1 MKMKTARAATFLFLT
16 ALLSATTIVPVS
28 VERLTQESSHV
39 VEGQATQ
46 SWSQWNPQH
55 SLIFTYTRFQVART
69 LKGQA
74 PATIVVKQ
82 PGGSA
87 EGYTQKIAGVR
98 HWRTGDQAVLF
109 LRPSQEMDGTLEVTG
124 LMQGNFLVHKSD
136 TGETMVSNGVPDV
149 SAYQAS
155 SNAVTQYRGS
165 GMRLDEL
172 ESRVQKAIQP

>member
-1 MKMKTARAATFLFLT
+1 MKITRAVTFLFVTGWLT
-16 ALLSATTIVPVS
+16 ATTIVPVS
-28 VERLTQESSHV
+28 VERLTGESSHV
-39 VEGQATQ
+39 VEGQASQ

-98 HWRTGDQAVLF
+98 HWRAGDQAVLF
-109 LRPSQEMDGTLEVTG
+109 LRPSQDMDGTLE
-124 LMQGNFLVHKSD
+124 
-136 TGETMVSNGVPDV
+136 
-149 SAYQAS
+149 
-155 SNAVTQYRGS
+155 
-165 GMRLDEL
+165 
-172 ESRVQKAIQP
+172 

>member
-1 MKMKTARAATFLFLT
+1 MKNASVFTFLFVT
-16 ALLSATTIVPVS
+16 GLLSATTIVPVS
-28 VERLTQESSHV
+28 VERLTRESSHV
-39 VEGQATQ
+39 VEAQASQ
-46 SWSQWNPQH
+46 SWSQWNAQH
-55 SLIFTYTRFQVART
+55 SLIFTYTRFQVARA

-74 PATIVVKQ
+74 PAAIVVKQ

-87 EGYTQKIAGVR
+87 EGYTQKVAGVR
-98 HWRTGDQAVLF
+98 HWRSGDQAVLF
-109 LRPSQEMDGTLEVTG
+109 LRPSQESDGTLEVTG
-124 LMQGNFLVHKSD
+124 LMQGNFIVRKNA

-172 ESRVQKAIQP
+172 ESRVRKATKQ

>member
-1 MKMKTARAATFLFLT
+1 MKMKTACAAMFLLLT
-16 ALLSATTIVPVS
+16 ALLSATTLVPVS

-39 VEGQATQ
+39 VEAQASQ

-55 SLIFTYTRFQVART
+55 SLIFTYTKFQVERT

-87 EGYTQKIAGVR
+87 EGYTQKVAGVR

-124 LMQGNFLVHKSD
+124 LMQGNFLIHKSD

-149 SAYQAS
+149 SSYQAS

-165 GMRLDEL
+165 GMRLDQL
-172 ESRVQKAIQP
+172 ETRIQKAIRP

>member
-1 MKMKTARAATFLFLT
+1 MKLKTVRTLASLFLT

-28 VERLTQESSHV
+28 VERLTRESSHI
-39 VEGQATQ
+39 VEGQATE

-55 SLIFTYTRFQVART
+55 SLIFTYTRFQVARA

-74 PATIVVKQ
+74 PSTIVVKQ

-98 HWRTGDQAVLF
+98 HWKTGDQAVLF
-109 LRPSQEMDGTLEVTG
+109 LRPSQERDGTLEVTG
-124 LMQGNFLVHKSD
+124 LMQGNFLVHKTD
-136 TGETMVSNGVPDV
+136 TGEVMVSNGVPDV

-172 ESRVQKAIQP
+172 ESRIRKVARP

>member
-1 MKMKTARAATFLFLT
+1 MKLKTVRTLASLFLT
-16 ALLSATTIVPVS
+16 AWLSATTIVPVS
-28 VERLTQESSHV
+28 VERLTRESSHI
-39 VEGQATQ
+39 VEGQASE

-55 SLIFTYTRFQVART
+55 SLIFTYTRFQVARA

-74 PATIVVKQ
+74 PVTIVVKQ

-98 HWRTGDQAVLF
+98 HWKAGDQAVLF
-109 LRPSQEMDGTLEVTG
+109 LRPSQEMDGSLEVTG

-136 TGETMVSNGVPDV
+136 TGEIIVSNGVPDV

-172 ESRVQKAIQP
+172 ESRIRKVAQP

>member
-1 MKMKTARAATFLFLT
+1 MKTACAATFLFLA

-28 VERLTQESSHV
+28 VERLARESSHI
-39 VEGQATQ
+39 VEAQASE

-55 SLIFTYTRFQVART
+55 SLIFTYTRFQIART

-74 PATIVVKQ
+74 PTTIVVKQ

-87 EGYTQKIAGVR
+87 EGYTQKVAGVR

-109 LRPSQEMDGTLEVTG
+109 LRSSQEMDGTLEVTG

-136 TGETMVSNGVPDV
+136 TGEIMVSNGVPDV
-149 SAYQAS
+149 STYQAS

-172 ESRVQKAIQP
+172 ESRIQKAIRP

>member
-1 MKMKTARAATFLFLT
+1 MKLKTVRTLASLLLT

-28 VERLTQESSHV
+28 VERLTRESSHI
-39 VEGQATQ
+39 VEGQALE

-55 SLIFTYTRFQVART
+55 SLIFTYTRFQVARA

-74 PATIVVKQ
+74 PVTIVVKQ

-98 HWRTGDQAVLF
+98 HWKAGDQAVLF

-136 TGETMVSNGVPDV
+136 TGEIMVSNGVPDV
-149 SAYQAS
+149 SAYQAA

-172 ESRVQKAIQP
+172 ESRVRKVAQP